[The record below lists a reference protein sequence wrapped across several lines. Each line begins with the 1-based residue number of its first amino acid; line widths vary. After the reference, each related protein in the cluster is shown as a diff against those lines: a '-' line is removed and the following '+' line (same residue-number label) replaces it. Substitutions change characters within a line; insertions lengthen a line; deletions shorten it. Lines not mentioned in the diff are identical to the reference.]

1 MSSCGGPCGANE
13 WARGA
18 SERACWRFW
27 KRERRGEEGG
37 KESRRNYKIIKRKLR
52 NARLR

>member
-18 SERACWRFW
+18 SELEVLE
-27 KRERRGEEGG
+27 KREERRGGREGESEE
-37 KESRRNYKIIKRKLR
+37 L
-52 NARLR
+52 

>member
-18 SERACWRFW
+18 SELEVLE
-27 KRERRGEEGG
+27 KREEGG